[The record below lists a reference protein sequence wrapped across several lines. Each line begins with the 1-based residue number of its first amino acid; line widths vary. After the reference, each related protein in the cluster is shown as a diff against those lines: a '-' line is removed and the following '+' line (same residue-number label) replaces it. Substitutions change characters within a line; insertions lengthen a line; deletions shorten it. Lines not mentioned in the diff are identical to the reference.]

1 MAYKFQLSDARTSA
15 LADIAAVCPSSA
27 KFTSLVNEAQELL
40 LKRGNWEN
48 TETLVRLCI
57 HDRCLTLPRYV
68 AAVLGARFCDGSTAT
83 IQNNWYTIT
92 QGPICKGWISCERVM
107 SDRGTA
113 PTYRRIDSADGR
125 LIRYYVRNR
134 PDIGKTITI
143 YGKGAGGMPL
153 QTRDS
158 SGNWTPG
165 ITLTAAA
172 PFVSSTVLVTEITSV
187 VRQATQG
194 MSFLYSYNAADDELK
209 DLAFYEPSETN
220 PRYRQME
227 IFNFCS
233 MNGCTDDN
241 GVRRVQAEFL
251 VKLAFVP
258 VVNDYDF
265 LMIDSFRALKLAIQ
279 GVRAEEAND
288 DVMAEVKIQKAVK
301 ELNLELRDQFPAE
314 QTPVHYESVG
324 GVVCSPI

>member
-48 TETLVRLCI
+48 TETLVRLCL

-68 AAVLGARFCDGSTAT
+68 QTVLGARFCDGSPAT

-92 QGPICKGWISCERVM
+92 MAPICKGWLSCERYM

-113 PTYRRIDSADGR
+113 PTYRRIDPAGA
-125 LIRYYVRNR
+125 LVRYYVRNR

-143 YGKGAGGMPL
+143 YGKGVGGQPL

-158 SGNWTPG
+158 AGNWTPG

-194 MSFLYSYNAADDELK
+194 MSYLYEYNAADDELK

-227 IFNFCS
+227 FFNFCS

-241 GVRRVQAEFL
+241 GVRRVQVELL

-258 VVNDYDF
+258 VVHDYDF
-265 LMIDSFRALKLAIQ
+265 LMIDDFRAIKLAIQ
-279 GVRAEEAND
+279 AVRSEESND
-288 DVMAEVKIQKAVK
+288 DTMAEVKLQKAIR
-301 ELNLELRDQFPAE
+301 ELNLGLRNQFPAE
-314 QTPVHYESVG
+314 QTPVRMESVG
-324 GVVCSPI
+324 GPICSPI

>member
-1 MAYKFQLSDARTSA
+1 MA
-15 LADIAAVCPSSA
+15 
-27 KFTSLVNEAQELL
+27 
-40 LKRGNWEN
+40 
-48 TETLVRLCI
+48 
-57 HDRCLTLPRYV
+57 
-68 AAVLGARFCDGSTAT
+68 
-83 IQNNWYTIT
+83 
-92 QGPICKGWISCERVM
+92 
-107 SDRGTA
+107 DRGTA
-113 PTYRRIDSADGR
+113 PTYRRIAPEGA

-143 YGKGAGGMPL
+143 YGKGVGGMPL

-158 SGNWTPG
+158 DGNWTPG

-172 PFVSSTVLVTEITSV
+172 PFVSSEVLVTEITSV

-194 MSFLYSYNAADDELK
+194 MSFLYAYYADDDILK

-227 IFNFCS
+227 FFNWCS
-233 MNGCTDDN
+233 INSCEDDN
-241 GVRRVQAEFL
+241 GVRQVQVELL

-258 VVNDYDF
+258 VHQDYDF

-279 GVRAEEAND
+279 GIRAEEAND
-288 DVMAEVKIQKAVK
+288 DVMAEVKLAKAVK

-314 QTPVHYESVG
+314 QTPVRYESIG
-324 GVVCSPI
+324 GVIVSPM